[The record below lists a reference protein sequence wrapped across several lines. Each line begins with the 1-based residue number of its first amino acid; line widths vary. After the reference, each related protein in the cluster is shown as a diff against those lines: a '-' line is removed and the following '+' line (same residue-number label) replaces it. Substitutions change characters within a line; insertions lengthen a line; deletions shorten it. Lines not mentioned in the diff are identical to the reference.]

1 MLDTAFVC
9 WGVSVTWL
17 EVAAFMLALGCVVFN
32 VYEIH
37 WGWPLAIGS
46 SVLYAWLF
54 ASARVYGDAGLQV
67 FFAATAAWGWWQ
79 WLFGRR
85 RIEGSAAPAQPL
97 RVTTLDARARV
108 RVLVFWLA
116 GWLSLGLMLSRFTD
130 SDVPW
135 LDAFPTAGSVIA
147 QILLARKY
155 VDTWWVWLGVNVGSV
170 ALFGYKD
177 LWLTALLYLIF
188 IGLSVQGLMRWRR
201 QLEQQSRMSSASAES
216 IA

>member
-17 EVAAFMLALGCVVFN
+17 EVMDFVLALGSVLFN

-54 ASARVYGDAGLQV
+54 ASARVYGDASLQV

-85 RIEGSAAPAQPL
+85 RVAGSAAPPQPL
-97 RVTTLDARARV
+97 RIVALDARGRL
-108 RVLVFWLA
+108 RVLVLWLA
-116 GWLSLGLMLSRFTD
+116 GWLALGLLLSRLTD

-155 VDTWWVWLGVNVGSV
+155 VDNWWVWVGVNVGSV

-177 LWLTALLYLIF
+177 LWLTALLYVIF
-188 IGLSVQGLMRWRR
+188 VGLAVQGLVRWRR
-201 QLEQQSRMSSASAES
+201 LLAQQAAAAGGSAAMRT
-216 IA
+216 

>member
-1 MLDTAFVC
+1 
-9 WGVSVTWL
+9 
-17 EVAAFMLALGCVVFN
+17 
-32 VYEIH
+32 
-37 WGWPLAIGS
+37 
-46 SVLYAWLF
+46 
-54 ASARVYGDAGLQV
+54 
-67 FFAATAAWGWWQ
+67 
-79 WLFGRR
+79 
-85 RIEGSAAPAQPL
+85 
-97 RVTTLDARARV
+97 
-108 RVLVFWLA
+108 
-116 GWLSLGLMLSRFTD
+116 MLSRFTD